1 MSLRLVKGLV
11 VAMSVALVVGFVI
24 LMVGLARNATQRGE
38 AEDTFPFFGAELNL
52 PDGAAIITITGA
64 GGRLAVL
71 VEHPD
76 GHRDIHLVDPGNGRV
91 TGIVT
96 AD

>member
-24 LMVGLARNATQRGE
+24 LMVGLGRNATQRGE
-38 AEDTFPFFGAELNL
+38 ALDAPPFRLALDL

-64 GGRLAVL
+64 GDRLAVL

-76 GHRDIHLVDPGNGRV
+76 GHRDIHLVDAGNGRV